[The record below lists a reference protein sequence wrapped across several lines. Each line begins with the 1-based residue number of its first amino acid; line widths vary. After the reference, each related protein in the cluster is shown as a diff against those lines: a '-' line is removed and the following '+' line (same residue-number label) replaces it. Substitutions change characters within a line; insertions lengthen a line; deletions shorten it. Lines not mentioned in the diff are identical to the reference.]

1 MKRCAYSP
9 LALGSFVCYNAAVML
24 AEILWERTCTFFP
37 YVDIT
42 SKIWPPRRHGVTSL
56 AREGDIWGALK
67 KNVFI
72 LPISVVCYGMAIGL
86 IRPEG
91 YKLYSSS
98 GV

>member
-1 MKRCAYSP
+1 MP
-9 LALGSFVCYNAAVML
+9 LQSSRFRKFCLLQCCGNVRRDFVGEDLY
-24 AEILWERTCTFFP
+24 FFP

-91 YKLYSSS
+91 YKLYSSC
-98 GV
+98 GD